1 MPPFPSRAMMRERDA
16 TSRPGRNRP
25 SFSEYSAELEGRDE
39 DADAARGG
47 NGEVDVAKSSV
58 ATSSVFE
65 AGLPQEEQKRT
76 WLESSV
82 PHDVHLA
89 MIFPATVYLVLA
101 CAALIGMR
109 QSDSRE
115 PRAGGPSC
123 ITIQS
128 DDFTLGAVVGGS
140 SISFMSD
147 RGLGRLRGAIGRNG
161 HRTYHAH
168 AADFAAASVSQRVSR
183 VRLARPRRPHLQL
196 VRDRSIAAHAARG
209 PGRHMDRALE
219 YFFRIRRRP
228 CGAQYCRQLQHQHPG
243 QCAHRADRVPPAAPV
258 AL

>member
-128 DDFTLGAVVGGS
+128 EKTARTVQIPKNARAVRIAARSEGSPRWRSRSGGA
-140 SISFMSD
+140 
-147 RGLGRLRGAIGRNG
+147 GARVARPAIASR
-161 HRTYHAH
+161 AS
-168 AADFAAASVSQRVSR
+168 AAAKRR
-183 VRLARPRRPHLQL
+183 VRDVKTPKWPSVVATTVQ
-196 VRDRSIAAHAARG
+196 HATKRT
-209 PGRHMDRALE
+209 RE
-219 YFFRIRRRP
+219 
-228 CGAQYCRQLQHQHPG
+228 
-243 QCAHRADRVPPAAPV
+243 
-258 AL
+258 